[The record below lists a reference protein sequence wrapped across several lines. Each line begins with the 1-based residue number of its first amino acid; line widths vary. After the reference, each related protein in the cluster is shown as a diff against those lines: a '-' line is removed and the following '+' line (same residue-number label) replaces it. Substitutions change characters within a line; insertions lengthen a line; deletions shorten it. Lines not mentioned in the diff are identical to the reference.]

1 MSASSEQN
9 KKNLNFVIFI
19 DRAKERTE
27 RKTKNKPKKE
37 YKFYETTFLS
47 FV

>member
-19 DRAKERTE
+19 DSAKKIEQRERQ
-27 RKTKNKPKKE
+27 KTSLKKNTNFMKPL
-37 YKFYETTFLS
+37 F
-47 FV
+47 